1 MSCSPILKCF
11 ASASTF
17 SLISSFYPPDFPSRE
32 ILRFFVLLICIL
44 QFAVFLGDNCLFFP
58 FVLQNTTHTFSF
70 PFSFSL
76 SLSLIIS
83 YSPSLSICLSLTHNR
98 YTKFTRFIYAYTL
111 FLAFIIKKT
120 THKEKKNNKKPRN
133 NNK

>member
-1 MSCSPILKCF
+1 MG
-11 ASASTF
+11 
-17 SLISSFYPPDFPSRE
+17 SRE

-76 SLSLIIS
+76 SLSLSLIIS

-111 FLAFIIKKT
+111 LLAFIIKKP
-120 THKEKKNNKKPRN
+120 THKEKKTTKNPETTT
-133 NNK
+133 

>member
-1 MSCSPILKCF
+1 MG
-11 ASASTF
+11 
-17 SLISSFYPPDFPSRE
+17 SRE

-76 SLSLIIS
+76 SHSLIIS

-111 FLAFIIKKT
+111 FFGFYHKKKHTQRKKT
-120 THKEKKNNKKPRN
+120 QQKTPC
-133 NNK
+133 